1 MCFTK
6 IKTLKKNRKT
16 QSFVLTHRSDPSTL
30 HVAHLR
36 HPKGCRVQTFELT
49 RVRTSASGEKNAPP
63 GAKETWE
70 TLKEM
75 GLVVGQ
81 VLVRMSKVNQHG
93 VDVHR
98 FSLSPVG
105 FDPHLCQVDSESG
118 TAPTVQLAH
127 PTCKL
132 SQGRH
137 WNPPHLHVQ
146 GLNRSQIFP
155 THMQSASEFCV
166 HSNSLSLRTSR

>member
-6 IKTLKKNRKT
+6 IKTFKKNRKT
-16 QSFVLTHRSDPSTL
+16 QSFVLTHQPCMWPTFATR
-30 HVAHLR
+30 
-36 HPKGCRVQTFELT
+36 KGAGFKLLN
-49 RVRTSASGEKNAPP
+49 SPGSGPQRAGKKNAPP

-81 VLVRMSKVNQHG
+81 VLVRMSKVNQHC

>member
-6 IKTLKKNRKT
+6 IKTLKKKDT
-16 QSFVLTHRSDPSTL
+16 KLRSDPSTL
-30 HVAHLR
+30 RVAHLR
-36 HPKGCRVQTFELT
+36 HPKGCRVQTFDLT

-63 GAKETWE
+63 GTKETWE

-105 FDPHLCQVDSESG
+105 FDPHTCQVDSESG

>member
-1 MCFTK
+1 M
-6 IKTLKKNRKT
+6 
-16 QSFVLTHRSDPSTL
+16 
-30 HVAHLR
+30 AHLR
-36 HPKGCRVQTFELT
+36 HPKGCQVRIVELT
-49 RVRTSASGEKNAPP
+49 RVQTSASRTKKRSSGCQGN
-63 GAKETWE
+63 
-70 TLKEM
+70 
-75 GLVVGQ
+75 VGNSERDGGGGGSSTRPN
-81 VLVRMSKVNQHG
+81 VKSKKQHG

-105 FDPHLCQVDSESG
+105 FDPHPCQVDSESG

-155 THMQSASEFCV
+155 THMQSAAEFCV
-166 HSNSLSLRTSR
+166 QSPLRLKQNSWKPVERPERHMA